1 MITKNHPDH
10 FMPQKLFNNIKELL
24 NKYNINS
31 IRLCCCYLC
40 YLGETGFAQKFANL
54 TQKPVKASMGK
65 LIGTKANYSD
75 LLLNHR
81 MLFLKKPQH
90 PIQVDNN
97 RHHDIDV
104 TSNRFIWFYPQNM

>member
-10 FMPQKLFNNIKELL
+10 FTPQKLFNNIKELL
-24 NKYNINS
+24 NKYTINN

-40 YLGETGFAQKFANL
+40 YLGETGFTQKFANL

-81 MLFLKKPQH
+81 MIF
-90 PIQVDNN
+90 
-97 RHHDIDV
+97 
-104 TSNRFIWFYPQNM
+104 